1 MQSKEERVSRKSEI
15 GSRKS
20 EDRRPKLAVRSKNFG
35 HRTSDFR
42 LISYLHLTLLFFV
55 GAYHANAVTNS
66 PYSRYGLGE
75 MNSFVYVQ
83 NFGMGKITSAIRDPL
98 SINPFNPA
106 SYSALGL
113 TSLETGLNTIYQVLS
128 TDNLKQRTGFASFG
142 YLSVGVPITEK
153 WGASFGLLPFSTV
166 NYDVLAIEEL
176 ANIGTVNYNHKGTGG
191 ISKVYIGNAYEIIKN
206 LSIGLNASYL
216 FGKLSRINSVEFD
229 ETSNNYHTRINEA
242 IVVGDVYFDCGMQYS
257 SEIKNDLRLT
267 VGLNGSMA
275 SKINAKRSK
284 YTERYLYGI
293 LSSVQVIDTVSGVD
307 KDGDLS
313 IEKGNI
319 QFPFIGGFGFALD
332 KKNKYLIGADLHIG
346 QWNDYMS
353 FNEKDSLGNSMRI
366 NIGGKYTP
374 EFNAVGSYW
383 KRITYSFGFHY
394 DKTYLLLK
402 NQQIKEYGINF
413 GLKLPLRKTRSTVSV
428 AFELGQRG
436 SQANNL
442 IQEKYLKAVFGFT
455 FNDKWFIRRK
465 FD

>member
-1 MQSKEERVSRKSEI
+1 MQNEEEMVSQKPE
-15 GSRKS
+15 
-20 EDRRPKLAVRSKNFG
+20 VRSPKTEAISQNF
-35 HRTSDFR
+35 RLPTSDFPR
-42 LISYLHLTLLFFV
+42 IRYYLITILFLV
-55 GAYHANAVTNS
+55 VVYHANAATNS

-98 SINPFNPA
+98 AINHFNPA
-106 SYSALGL
+106 SYSAIEL
-113 TSLETGLNTIYQVLS
+113 TSLETGLNTIYKVLS
-128 TDNLKQRTGFASFG
+128 TDDLEQRTGFASFG

-166 NYDVLAIEEL
+166 NYDVSAKEEL
-176 ANIGTVNYNHKGTGG
+176 ANIGTVNYKHNGSGG

-216 FGKLSRINSVEFD
+216 FGKLSHVNSLEFD
-229 ETSNNYHTRINEA
+229 ETSNNYHSRIKED
-242 IVVGDVYFDCGMQYS
+242 ITVGDVYFDFGMQYS
-257 SEIKNDLRLT
+257 REIKNDLKLT
-267 VGLNGSMA
+267 MGLNSAMA

-284 YTERYLYGI
+284 FSERYLYSN
-293 LSSVQVIDTVSGVD
+293 LNAVQVIDTVSGLD
-307 KDGDLS
+307 KDGKLA
-313 IEKGNI
+313 IEEGSI
-319 QFPFIGGFGFALD
+319 QFPFMGGFGISLN
-332 KKNKYLIGADLHIG
+332 KKNKYVVGADLHIG
-346 QWNDYMS
+346 QWADYLS

-366 NIGGKYTP
+366 NIGGSYTP

-383 KRITYSFGFHY
+383 KRITYSVGFHY